1 MQGKSCPSKAACS
14 KHPMHIT
21 NGHQLAD
28 KVRASQP
35 YLGGQSAGV
44 IRDDGK
50 VVQGVQKP
58 DTSWK
63 LIRVGSK

>member
-1 MQGKSCPSKAACS
+1 
-14 KHPMHIT
+14 MHIT